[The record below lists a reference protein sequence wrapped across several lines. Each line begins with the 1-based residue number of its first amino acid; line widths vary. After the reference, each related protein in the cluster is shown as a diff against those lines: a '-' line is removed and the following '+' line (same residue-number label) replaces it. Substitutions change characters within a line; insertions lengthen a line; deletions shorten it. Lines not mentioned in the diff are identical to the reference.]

1 MAIGN
6 GARMVVGA
14 AAAYEG
20 SRAVQAIVAKTIA
33 ASSERAHEEVR
44 MSASG
49 MSDAEIKE
57 ASDLSAKMSAKYKS
71 LSQTVLLQ
79 CHLRDGLQARPAIQ
93 HCPTGK
99 SAISL
104 SSLFRKILFLRAG

>member
-71 LSQTVLLQ
+71 LSQTVHWQ
-79 CHLRDGLQARPAIQ
+79 CH
-93 HCPTGK
+93 
-99 SAISL
+99 
-104 SSLFRKILFLRAG
+104 